1 MHLYACI
8 AHLYKDH
15 VGSSLK
21 SYNSAITLRP
31 STILFAHI
39 ANIIDKFVAAAVVE
53 RKTCFSMHP
62 DLSYLTVPVLSSC
75 HIRAASLHASPL
87 ARSSLI
93 NIAAHKIVV
102 LFGAGLSLIYL
113 SVAFLALNGRCI
125 SFGSCPNPFYPRS
138 TNSTNTIN
146 TLTRAPV
153 GQ

>member
-1 MHLYACI
+1 MYCRAQSIVAVMVHILSISKQMHLYACI

-31 STILFAHI
+31 ATILFAHI
-39 ANIIDKFVAAAVVE
+39 ANIIDKFVAVAAADAHVE

-75 HIRAASLHASPL
+75 HIRAAPLHASPL
-87 ARSSLI
+87 ARSSRI

-102 LFGAGLSLIYL
+102 LLFGAQG
-113 SVAFLALNGRCI
+113 FR
-125 SFGSCPNPFYPRS
+125 
-138 TNSTNTIN
+138 
-146 TLTRAPV
+146 
-153 GQ
+153 